1 MYNHL
6 LDKEGCQINHIICTE
21 VKRKDNVSF
30 GFHEKLVF
38 SSFKGEISIE
48 GNNNEIYTDVKK

>member
-1 MYNHL
+1 MYNYL

-21 VKRKDNVSF
+21 VKRKQIMCLFSF
-30 GFHEKLVF
+30 HKKLVF

-48 GNNNEIYTDVKK
+48 GY